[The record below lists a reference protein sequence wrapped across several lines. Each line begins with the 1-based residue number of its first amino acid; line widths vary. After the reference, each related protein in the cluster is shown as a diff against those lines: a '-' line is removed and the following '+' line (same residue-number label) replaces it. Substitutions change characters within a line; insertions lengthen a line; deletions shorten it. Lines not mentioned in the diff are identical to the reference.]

1 MFGIR
6 FCGKYDRFSESLS
19 RTNLKR
25 TLRLRFFQVGF
36 LSCEPDEA
44 YAAVLSQGGKEI
56 LVARDVQS
64 VFERKET
71 KYRLSA
77 DQYRAILDALEGRL
91 APDAYGSTVVKSAY
105 FDTEQRDMAARSLEK
120 PFYKEKLRV
129 RGYGIVGKDDTVF
142 VEIWRPRRG

>member
-1 MFGIR
+1 M
-6 FCGKYDRFSESLS
+6 
-19 RTNLKR
+19 
-25 TLRLRFFQVGF
+25 
-36 LSCEPDEA
+36 
-44 YAAVLSQGGKEI
+44 SQDGREI
-56 LVARDVQS
+56 LAARDVQS

-77 DQYRAILDALEGRL
+77 DQYHAILDALESRL

-129 RGYGIVGKDDTVF
+129 RGYGIVDKDDTVF